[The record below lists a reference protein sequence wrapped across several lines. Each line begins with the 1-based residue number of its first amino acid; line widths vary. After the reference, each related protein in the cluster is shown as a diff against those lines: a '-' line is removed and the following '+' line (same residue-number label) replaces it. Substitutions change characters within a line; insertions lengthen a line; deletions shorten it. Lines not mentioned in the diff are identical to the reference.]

1 MVYYSRLFF
10 DWGGVIVFINRLKV
24 TSEISKKTN
33 LPIHYPKIGAGLGG
47 GDWNT
52 INNIICEEL
61 KDHEHNLW
69 VL

>member
-1 MVYYSRLFF
+1 ML
-10 DWGGVIVFINRLKV
+10 INLA
-24 TSEISKKTN
+24 N
-33 LPIHYPKIGAGLGG
+33 